1 MNILTKVFV
10 GLLVILSLLLSAASI
25 TFLYTVPDFNT
36 KISNLETALASAE
49 ARAQRIA
56 ASELATRT
64 AAEQRAAQ
72 LQDLLNDANA
82 AVAGFRTDLGRAQA
96 EKVSLES
103 QIQQANQTQA
113 MLSQA
118 VNANMALVDT
128 LRNEAAALRE
138 QYQRTLDQN
147 LDLSQALARLTN
159 EHDFLQRAHR
169 RALEENKE
177 LLDQVSDARAMLTN
191 LGVDFDKR
199 EATDLAPP
207 PINGVIVQR
216 MAIDGQ
222 PFALISV
229 GSEDDVKKGMRF
241 TVVDTETNQF
251 LGFFTVEEVD
261 DQVSIGKLTGPKVE
275 QIAPNDA
282 VRTQV

>member
-1 MNILTKVFV
+1 MNFLTKVFV
-10 GLLVILSLLLSAASI
+10 GLLVVLSLLLSAASI

-36 KISNLETALASAE
+36 KIKTLETSLASAE
-49 ARAQRIA
+49 ARAQRNA
-56 ASELATRT
+56 AAELATRT

-82 AVAGFRTDLGRAQA
+82 SVAGFRADLARAQA

-128 LRNEAAALRE
+128 LRNEAASLRE

-147 LDLSQALARLTN
+147 LELNTALARLTN
-159 EHDFLQRAHR
+159 EHEFLQRAHR

-177 LLDQVSDARAMLTN
+177 LLDQVSDARAMLTQ
-191 LGVDFDKR
+191 LGVDFEKR
-199 EATDLAPP
+199 TATDLAPP

-216 MAIDGQ
+216 MAIEGQ

-229 GSEDDVKKGMRF
+229 GSEDDVKRGMQF
-241 TVVDTETNQF
+241 TVIDGETNEF
-251 LGFFTVEEVD
+251 LGFITVEEVD
-261 DQVSIGKLTGPKVE
+261 DQVSIGKLSGPRVD

-282 VRTQV
+282 VRTRV

>member
-1 MNILTKVFV
+1 M
-10 GLLVILSLLLSAASI
+10 
-25 TFLYTVPDFNT
+25 
-36 KISNLETALASAE
+36 
-49 ARAQRIA
+49 
-56 ASELATRT
+56 
-64 AAEQRAAQ
+64 
-72 LQDLLNDANA
+72 
-82 AVAGFRTDLGRAQA
+82 
-96 EKVSLES
+96 SLES

-118 VNANMALVDT
+118 VNANMALVNT
-128 LRNEAAALRE
+128 LRNEAASLRE

-147 LDLSQALARLTN
+147 LDLNTELARLTN
-159 EHDFLQRAHR
+159 EHEFLQRAHR
-169 RALEENKE
+169 AALEQNKD
-177 LLDQVSDARAMLTN
+177 LLDQVNDARAALAK

-199 EATDLAPP
+199 TSEDLAPP

-241 TVVDTETNQF
+241 TVIDGETSQF
-251 LGFFTVEEVD
+251 LGFVTVEEVD
-261 DQVSIGKLTGPKVE
+261 DQVSVGRLSGPRVD
-275 QIAPNDA
+275 QIAPNDT